1 MGLLR
6 RYRSTGA
13 DPLFGHPLRAH
24 HGVAMEGYFWRIT
37 DPDTGRVVIA
47 LCGANQGPDGPWAT
61 LGLAAWPTG
70 FLRTAAV
77 DGAWTDPD
85 RLGVR
90 AGAGLRAFDATCQ
103 RLHLDL
109 GPGAGLDMEIRDPLP
124 WPHRALGGSSV
135 FQMVPGLNQYW
146 HPWLLGGRA
155 CGTAALGDSVW
166 EFENAQVYAEKNW
179 GREGFPDSWWWGQAQ
194 GFADPLACVAFAGGL
209 VTAGPLRTEVTGLV
223 VRLPDARVIRL
234 GDPLISP
241 VATRTG
247 DEQWRLSGRGY
258 GWRIDIEASAPLD
271 AAFVLPVPL
280 PSEHRNVPGDLEH
293 LAGELKVTV
302 RRHGLL
308 VWEGSTALAA
318 LEHGGLARARQELR
332 RRGLDDT
339 LPSAPPVQRER

>member
-24 HGVAMEGYFWRIT
+24 HGVAMEGYFWHIT

-77 DGAWTDPD
+77 DGARTDPD

-90 AGAGLRAFDATCQ
+90 AGADLRAFDATGQ

-135 FQMVPGLNQYW
+135 FQMVPGLN
-146 HPWLLGGRA
+146 
-155 CGTAALGDSVW
+155 
-166 EFENAQVYAEKNW
+166 
-179 GREGFPDSWWWGQAQ
+179 
-194 GFADPLACVAFAGGL
+194 
-209 VTAGPLRTEVTGLV
+209 
-223 VRLPDARVIRL
+223 
-234 GDPLISP
+234 
-241 VATRTG
+241 
-247 DEQWRLSGRGY
+247 
-258 GWRIDIEASAPLD
+258 
-271 AAFVLPVPL
+271 
-280 PSEHRNVPGDLEH
+280 
-293 LAGELKVTV
+293 
-302 RRHGLL
+302 
-308 VWEGSTALAA
+308 
-318 LEHGGLARARQELR
+318 
-332 RRGLDDT
+332 
-339 LPSAPPVQRER
+339 